1 RAPAGLRDG
10 VPDQGAVFRRS
21 RRPEFGDLRT
31 SRGAGRHRSDARA
44 RLSPGQQIPAAAPR
58 PAAWRGSGSGAA
70 ERGHCRSAKRSRYG
84 QPAAALG
91 RPAAVAL
98 RDRMHPTFSIVFF
111 TTASGAGFA
120 LLFLL
125 GLAAPLGLLPESSG
139 FGFVALATA
148 FVLATAGLV
157 SSVFHLGRPERAWR
171 AFSQWR
177 SSWLSREG
185 VMSVLTF
192 VPAAIF
198 GIGWVFFGET
208 GGLIGLCGVLAA
220 ICAAVTIACTGMI
233 YASLKPIHQ
242 WHNRWV
248 VPNYFSLG
256 LMAGFLLLDLM
267 IRFWVVRPVGTQF
280 LALLTVLA
288 AWWSKEAYWRFIDT
302 NSAPSTVAS
311 ATALGSRGP
320 VRMLE
325 PPHTQDNYLLQEM
338 GFRIARKHKTRLRLI
353 ARITAFLLPALL
365 SLVALLTAGGI
376 GLIAAALAVISA
388 ALGLVIERWLFF
400 AEAKHTVTLYYG
412 AVAV

>member
-1 RAPAGLRDG
+1 
-10 VPDQGAVFRRS
+10 
-21 RRPEFGDLRT
+21 
-31 SRGAGRHRSDARA
+31 
-44 RLSPGQQIPAAAPR
+44 
-58 PAAWRGSGSGAA
+58 
-70 ERGHCRSAKRSRYG
+70 
-84 QPAAALG
+84 
-91 RPAAVAL
+91 
-98 RDRMHPTFSIVFF
+98 MHPALSIVFF

-125 GLAAPLGLLPESSG
+125 GLAAPLGLLPQSG
-139 FGFVALATA
+139 WFGFVALAAA
-148 FVLATAGLV
+148 FILAAAGLV

-248 VPNYFSLG
+248 VPNYFMLG

-267 IRFWVVRPVGTQF
+267 IRFWVVRPVGTPL

-311 ATALGSRGP
+311 ATALGSRSP

-376 GLIAAALAVISA
+376 GLVAAALAVISA